1 MTELT
6 LTKLTVQN
14 KKLTSRQTKKK
25 KKRKLPFGCTA
36 CGFAAFSQT
45 AYLNHVRL
53 MHFSVL
59 KSSSLKD
66 QIKESLSFDESS
78 CNKVK
83 KMLDEIED
91 MTPNGIMIERSKE
104 TSGFETNTGWCY
116 TLDEY

>member
-6 LTKLTVQN
+6 LTKLTAQN
-14 KKLTSRQTKKK
+14 KKLNSRQMKKR

-36 CGFAAFSQT
+36 CGFAALSQT

-83 KMLDEIED
+83 KTLDEVKE
-91 MTPNGIMIERSKE
+91 MTPNGIMIERSKK
-104 TSGFETNTGWCY
+104 TSSFEINTG
-116 TLDEY
+116 